1 MKTEAR
7 IAALYI
13 GIVLMMTV
21 CLFSLYRAS
30 TNEEVRTALAGQY
43 SRRLPI
49 ASRRGFIYDRCG
61 RLLNAKRDGYICLVN
76 PALVGEPRSVAQ
88 LLSEYSETNESAI
101 VERLSRGVPF
111 TMQLR
116 DNGELSDIQGVY
128 CFPNYA
134 YKAQAAVHTVGYVN
148 SDGKGVIGAERGF
161 DGYLGLYLGGDVS
174 YSYSADALG
183 RPLGDSGTVLYDKGY
198 SESSGVILTFDKRL
212 QEELEAVA
220 REHISAGALAVCEIE
235 SGELLASVSL
245 PDFEEDR
252 VSEYLQSNKG
262 ELINRCAASFTPGSI
277 FKTVVAAAALE
288 RDIGLYD
295 LEYECKGKVVLSDGK
310 ELSCHKRSGHGRITM
325 ARAYAD
331 SCNAYF
337 INLAGQI
344 GIGEVLET
352 AGKMGMGEGELY
364 GICFYGSPLP
374 APSDSEGFSANIA
387 IGQGTLLMSPYEA
400 CRVFSCAASGY
411 RTELSALRE
420 VFRGDSTLLRPER
433 KRERVLSG
441 EVCEKLLEMM
451 GLCIADGL
459 GKEAAPSDGD
469 AGGKT
474 ATAQTGQRKDGK
486 EILNTWFCGVYP
498 LSKPRFAIAVLCDG
512 NGGEGNPRAVFGRVC
527 DVLSDMQ
534 YY

>member
-1 MKTEAR
+1 MKTEGR
-7 IAALYI
+7 IAALYV

-30 TNEEVRTALAGQY
+30 TNEEVRTVLSGQY

-61 RLLNAKRDGYICLVN
+61 RLLNAKKDGYICLVN
-76 PALVGEPRSVAQ
+76 PALVIEPRYISELLAKHSGTSESV
-88 LLSEYSETNESAI
+88 I

-111 TMQLR
+111 TMQIS
-116 DNGELSDIQGVY
+116 DDGDLSDIQGVY
-128 CFPNYA
+128 SFPHFTHRT
-134 YKAQAAVHTVGYVN
+134 QTAVHTVGYVN

-161 DGYLGLYLGGDVS
+161 DGYLGLYLSGDVS

-220 REHISAGALAVCEIE
+220 REHLSAGALAVCEIE
-235 SGELLASVSL
+235 SGEILASVSL
-245 PDFEEDR
+245 PDFDVDR
-252 VSEYLQSNKG
+252 VSEYLQSSKG

-277 FKTVVAAAALE
+277 FKTVVAAAAL
-288 RDIGLYD
+288 RKDIGLYD
-295 LEYECKGKVVLSDGK
+295 LEYECKGKIVLSDGK

-337 INLAGQI
+337 VNLAGQI

-352 AGKMGMGEGELY
+352 ASAMGMGEGELY
-364 GICFYGSPLP
+364 GICFYGAPLP
-374 APSDSEGFSANIA
+374 DLSDSEGFSANIA

-400 CRVFSCAASGY
+400 CRVFACAASGY
-411 RTELSALRE
+411 NTELSVLRE
-420 VFRGDSTLLRPER
+420 VFRSDSTLLRPDR

-441 EVCEKLLEMM
+441 EVCERLIEMM

-459 GKEAAPSDGD
+459 GKEASPSDGD

-474 ATAQTGQRKDGK
+474 ATAQTGQYKDGK

-512 NGGEGNPRAVFGRVC
+512 NGGDGNPRAVFGKVC
-527 DVLSDMQ
+527 DVLSDMR